1 MIKFVGLKS
10 MEVLMRMKWTG
21 TVVCLLLFFGLSGC
35 AKPPPIDRQL
45 GMFTVASTQ
54 NVARLKTRPTG
65 KIRYAVKGQSC
76 IEVDPGTL
84 EYISGPRDNRIQR
97 AMDEAI
103 ANGHD
108 QGFKGDVLIN
118 VRVREKT
125 VMVPPPK
132 KKIGASTRRMECILV
147 SGELVE
153 LE

>member
-1 MIKFVGLKS
+1 
-10 MEVLMRMKWTG
+10 MRIHWIAGM
-21 TVVCLLLFFGLSGC
+21 CLLLFFGPYGC
-35 AKPPPIDRQL
+35 AKPPPVDRQL

-54 NVARLKTRPTG
+54 NVTGLKTKPTG

-76 IEVDPGTL
+76 IEVDPSSL
-84 EYISGPRDNRIQR
+84 EYLSGPRENRIQR

-125 VMVPPPK
+125 MMVPPPK
-132 KKIGASTRRMECILV
+132 NRIGGSTRRMECIIV